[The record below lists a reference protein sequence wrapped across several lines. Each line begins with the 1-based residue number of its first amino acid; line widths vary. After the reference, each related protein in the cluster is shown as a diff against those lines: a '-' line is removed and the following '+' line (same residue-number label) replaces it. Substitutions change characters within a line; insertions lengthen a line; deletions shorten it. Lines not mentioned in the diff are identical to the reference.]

1 MHHLNKS
8 IIMIILNFKKQAK
21 TIKYIQ
27 KKNKTKQNKTNKIK
41 NWGTIIEGGGIR
53 TRASL

>member
-27 KKNKTKQNKTNKIK
+27 KQKTKQNKTKQNKQNKK
-41 NWGTIIEGGGIR
+41 TGE
-53 TRASL
+53 LL